1 MILVGQVKGEIMPTA
16 FLGMDPYLERRGV
29 WEQVHTDLIV
39 SIRRFLTPLLRPH
52 YHVGIEERTYL
63 AVLPPND
70 QSTGMPD
77 VLIAAS
83 LSPTVTAAPS
93 VAVAAPVAVAPVV
106 AQLPMPEEVKERYLE
121 IRTVPDQQ
129 VITVIEI
136 LSPTNKITREGR
148 ELYESKRLKVLGSLT
163 NLVEIDLLR
172 VGQPFPMK
180 VTSQSDYRLVVSRS
194 RRRPYAD
201 VYLFSV
207 RDLIP
212 DLPIPLRLGE
222 EEPLVP
228 LNKILHEVYDQ
239 GGYDLIIDYQQPP
252 EPPLSEADVAWT
264 AQILSKV

>member
-1 MILVGQVKGEIMPTA
+1 MPTP
-16 FLGMDPYLERRGV
+16 FPGMDPYLERRGG
-29 WEQVHTDLIV
+29 WEQVHTSLIV
-39 SIRRFLTPLLRPH
+39 DIQRFLTPLLRPR
-52 YHVGIEERTYL
+52 YHVGIEEGTYL
-63 AVLPPND
+63 TVLPPDD

-83 LSPTVTAAPS
+83 LSPIVAAAPS

-136 LSPTNKITREGR
+136 LSPTNKTTHEGR
-148 ELYESKRLKVLGSLT
+148 ELYEKKRLKVLGSLT
-163 NLVEIDLLR
+163 HLVEIDLLR
-172 VGQPFPMK
+172 AGQPLPMK
-180 VTSQSDYRLVVSRS
+180 APRQSDYRLIVSRS
-194 RRRPYAD
+194 QRRPYAD

-212 DLPIPLRLGE
+212 DLPIPLRSGE

-228 LNKILHEVYDQ
+228 LNRILHEVYDQ
-239 GGYDLIIDYQQPP
+239 GGYDLIINYQQQP
-252 EPPLSEADVAWT
+252 EPPLSEPDAAWAT
-264 AQILSKV
+264 QILVEVKPSST